1 MGSQRADT
9 PLPRVRLRAS
19 WPRNGRA
26 AGCSAA
32 GCRAGGEAARSICM
46 REAGVAH
53 ARFDAYQL
61 SSARSPRHAKGRD
74 ARFFRI
80 LARVSRWGV
89 CSLPVVTP
97 RRPSCRAVAA
107 GAWPRRRRSSV
118 RQALTDDTL
127 AGGPRSPW
135 VLAPPPPP
143 FLALLPSFAPPP
155 PPSTFAG
162 AMDDPTPAGETV
174 FLRPEASAGLSYTF
188 LGTSKM
194 ENGIPTYSMLRAGTT
209 IYAVGDNVL
218 VNCGDLEHP
227 WIAKILLFYRD
238 PSGNMCVFERRR
250 GGWL

>member
-1 MGSQRADT
+1 
-9 PLPRVRLRAS
+9 
-19 WPRNGRA
+19 
-26 AGCSAA
+26 
-32 GCRAGGEAARSICM
+32 M

-61 SSARSPRHAKGRD
+61 PSARSPRHAKGRD

-155 PPSTFAG
+155 PPRPLLAPWTTPPPQGRPSSSAPRRRR
-162 AMDDPTPAGETV
+162 ASPTPFWGRPRWRTGFPRTACSGRGRLSTRWATTCWSTVATWSTRGSPRSSCFTATRVATWCTCRTGTTSGQTSRAGC
-174 FLRPEASAGLSYTF
+174 ASARRAATRRAPSSSSPP
-188 LGTSKM
+188 TSTR
-194 ENGIPTYSMLRAGTT
+194 IR
-209 IYAVGDNVL
+209 
-218 VNCGDLEHP
+218 C
-227 WIAKILLFYRD
+227 
-238 PSGNMCVFERRR
+238 RR
-250 GGWL
+250 